1 MNGRSEGEA
10 PTALRAGELRTHY
23 AIKTHYADGIFGRR
37 PIGVCAPR
45 PAFMAGVSR
54 RDSPV
59 NPTMLSIQW
68 PTILAAFL
76 ASLVEFVEALT
87 IVLAVGAV
95 RGWRPALAGA
105 GAAAALLAVLV
116 AAFGPH
122 LASLDEHI
130 FQLVV
135 GVLLL
140 LFGLRWLLKA
150 ILRAGGVIALRDEA
164 EEYAETEATMQGGG
178 QGGFDTGAALA
189 SFNGV
194 FIEGIEVIFI
204 VLTLGTVGHALVPAS
219 LGAVA
224 AAVLVIGLGLIAR
237 KPLLLI
243 PENALK
249 LVVGAL
255 VSAFGTLWTGEGL
268 GLTWPGGVWTPLL
281 LSLGYFAVAAA
292 GFALAKS
299 VKRGVRA

>member
-1 MNGRSEGEA
+1 
-10 PTALRAGELRTHY
+10 
-23 AIKTHYADGIFGRR
+23 
-37 PIGVCAPR
+37 
-45 PAFMAGVSR
+45 
-54 RDSPV
+54 
-59 NPTMLSIQW
+59 MLLIQLLVQW
-68 PTILAAFL
+68 PTVLAAFL

-105 GAAAALLAVLV
+105 TVAAALLAVLV

-122 LASLDEHI
+122 LAQLDEHI

-135 GVLLL
+135 GILLL

-164 EEYAETEATMQGGG
+164 EEYAETEEAMQSESVRA
-178 QGGFDTGAALA
+178 GFDTSAALA

-219 LGAVA
+219 LGAAA
-224 AAVLVIGLGLIAR
+224 AAVLVIGLGLVAR

-249 LVVGAL
+249 LIVGAL

-268 GLTWPGGVWTPLL
+268 GIEWPGGVWTPLL

-299 VKRGVRA
+299 LRRGVQA

>member
-1 MNGRSEGEA
+1 
-10 PTALRAGELRTHY
+10 
-23 AIKTHYADGIFGRR
+23 
-37 PIGVCAPR
+37 
-45 PAFMAGVSR
+45 
-54 RDSPV
+54 
-59 NPTMLSIQW
+59 MLLIQW
-68 PTILAAFL
+68 PTVLAAFL

-105 GAAAALLAVLV
+105 AVAAALLAVLV

-122 LASLDEHI
+122 LAQLDEHI

-135 GVLLL
+135 GILLL

-164 EEYAETEATMQGGG
+164 EEYAETEEAMQSGSVRA
-178 QGGFDTGAALA
+178 GFDTSAALA

-219 LGAVA
+219 LGAAA
-224 AAVLVIGLGLIAR
+224 AAVLVIGLGLVAR

-268 GLTWPGGVWTPLL
+268 GIEWPGGVWTPLL

-299 VKRGVRA
+299 LRRRVQA